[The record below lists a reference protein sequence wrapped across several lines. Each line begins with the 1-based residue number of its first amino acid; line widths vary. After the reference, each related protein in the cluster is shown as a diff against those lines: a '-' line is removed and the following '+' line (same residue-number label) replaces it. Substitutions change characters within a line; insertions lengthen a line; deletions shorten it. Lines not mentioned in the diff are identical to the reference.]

1 MATVIE
7 NYLYSRFCMYCLFSL
22 QLIVKPKSMEKS
34 IKLQLPITIATYPFG
49 RSSQND
55 DNFSWPER
63 VLRPETHQ
71 YPLTLPVFRPSA
83 TMQHNREA

>member
-1 MATVIE
+1 
-7 NYLYSRFCMYCLFSL
+7 
-22 QLIVKPKSMEKS
+22 MEKS

-55 DNFSWPER
+55 DVFSWPES
-63 VLRPETHQ
+63 VLTPLTPDTPHQ

-83 TMQHNREA
+83 SNYQKHQ